1 MLHSPS
7 RVSALALALL
17 GSSLLASSGA
27 GAVEVAPT
35 VSVGYTIL
43 NLYRSGLNAVDDT
56 CPILSQAADGS
67 FGCTTGRG
75 YPLVGK
81 VVGITNNLGAVVAN
95 KITFTIKVSATT
107 EESYTG
113 AIIRTNN
120 FGDLFAAGT
129 YASSTTKI
137 YSLVNGTTM
146 RITYVADPLPFAG
159 DLHSIGG

>member
-17 GSSLLASSGA
+17 GSSLFASSGA
-27 GAVEVAPT
+27 GAAEVAPT
-35 VSVGYTIL
+35 VSVAQTGL
-43 NLYRSGLNAVDDT
+43 HLYRSGLDTVDDT
-56 CPILSQAADGS
+56 CLIFSQADDGS
-67 FGCTTGRG
+67 FGCTTSRG
-75 YPLVGK
+75 YLLTGK
-81 VVGITNNLGAVVAN
+81 VVGVTNNLGAVVAN

-113 AIIRTNN
+113 AIIRVNN
-120 FGDLFAAGT
+120 TGDRFAAGT

-137 YSLVNGTTM
+137 YSLVNGATM

-159 DLHSIGG
+159 DLHPIPG